1 MSDSLRAVVLLLY
14 EGCLQTR
21 RRPDCIEETYV
32 TKLGAAAMRS
42 FNRINPIN
50 LDFEEMLREEEAEQA
65 KAAADA
71 AAKTGSP

>member
-1 MSDSLRAVVLLLY
+1 
-14 EGCLQTR
+14 
-21 RRPDCIEETYV
+21 
-32 TKLGAAAMRS
+32 MRS

>member
-1 MSDSLRAVVLLLY
+1 
-14 EGCLQTR
+14 
-21 RRPDCIEETYV
+21 
-32 TKLGAAAMRS
+32 MRS

-50 LDFEEMLREEEAEQA
+50 LDFEEIMLREEEAEQA